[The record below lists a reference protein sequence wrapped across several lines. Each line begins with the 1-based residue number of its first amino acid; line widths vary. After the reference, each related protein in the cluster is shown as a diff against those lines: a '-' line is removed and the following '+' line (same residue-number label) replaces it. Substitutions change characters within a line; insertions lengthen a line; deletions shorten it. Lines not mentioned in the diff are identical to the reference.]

1 MLFAN
6 NYNFAP
12 CLSI

>member
-1 MLFAN
+1 MTPTFL

-12 CLSI
+12 II